1 MAIISRTEGTCRLAH
16 SLTSSRNRWVNAECI
31 YHQVV
36 SESTQM
42 TNPPVKE
49 TKTQIGVKEKVGMH
63 FIQSFAPRSSG
74 ALSHTGEPSKKAESK
89 NFHQLLSAAATS
101 SYFFLL
107 STIAKRKMEKSTAS
121 CKAASKY
128 YEQTLLFAHNTTPIF
143 CSVVC
148 PVHTNLR
155 RAQLFGKCVWHA
167 RASAVAW

>member
-1 MAIISRTEGTCRLAH
+1 MLTRAAFTLYSNVPSSPKFCSRSSSHRCTAKPRLFRSGMPSTKGTTTATTRRT
-16 SLTSSRNRWVNAECI
+16 TS
-31 YHQVV
+31 
-36 SESTQM
+36 TL
-42 TNPPVKE
+42 E
-49 TKTQIGVKEKVGMH
+49 TF

-148 PVHTNLR
+148 PVHTILR